1 MVPKQESNGLTETTG
16 LWVKGILI
24 TSAHPLFSGHALIR
38 QLRQLLSTKIHN
50 CLQHIASFSAKP
62 KITLL
67 IQDKTNLADQTDK
80 VSTPVNI
87 SEDQLSHVFS
97 ACTTLKP
104 TSSIL
109 ESVSLLK
116 QQPLNRVGVIPVFV
130 NNCWPKY

>member
-1 MVPKQESNGLTETTG
+1 MVPKQESNGLTEMTG
-16 LWVKGILI
+16 LWVKGILV
-24 TSAHPLFSGHALIR
+24 TFAHPLFSGHTII
-38 QLRQLLSTKIHN
+38 RQLLSTNIHN
-50 CLQHIASFSAKP
+50 DLQRIASFSAKP

-67 IQDKTNLADQTDK
+67 IQDKTNLEDQTDK
-80 VSTPVNI
+80 VSKSVNI
-87 SEDQLSHVFS
+87 SEDQLSQVFS
-97 ACTTLKP
+97 ACTALKP

>member
-16 LWVKGILI
+16 LWVKGILV
-24 TSAHPLFSGHALIR
+24 TFAHPLFSGHTII
-38 QLRQLLSTKIHN
+38 RQLLSTNIHN
-50 CLQHIASFSAKP
+50 CLQRIAPFSAKP

-67 IQDKTNLADQTDK
+67 TQDKINLADHTEK
-80 VSTPVNI
+80 VSKPVNI
-87 SEDQLSHVFS
+87 SEDQLSQVFS